1 MIEKDIQTAFE
12 NEMQVRKIISEQAR
26 NGVLFDERKARA
38 YIEELEQRKQELF
51 QRIRPLLQLE
61 VIRPYDKYVDKVFTL
76 SGVYSAIT
84 QRWFGDDVENVWGQ
98 FSRVIFEEPD
108 LGSRQ
113 KLQSQLLRLGWKPR
127 AFTDKGSPKLTVD
140 GEPCPSLRAIG
151 TEVGQW
157 VADWYTYNHRQSQIQ
172 GWLDRLR
179 SDSRLSAEA
188 ITIGTPTFRMRHRTV
203 VNVPKAASHVL
214 FGKEMRSLFVVPES
228 RIMVGHD
235 ASGLELR
242 MLAHYLNRE
251 DYIKIVSE
259 QDPHNY
265 HKDLLLLDNRD
276 KAKEFIYKFNYG
288 AGGLLI
294 GMSVYSYEEIYGK
307 YSFSDLDSAK
317 TFLKQRANKYGFVD
331 IGKKT
336 YVPITE
342 EICAFF
348 LAGNELKNTFLE
360 NNPGLQDLIKDV
372 QDAAKERGFL
382 IGLDG
387 RKILL
392 RRDVFGKI
400 QVHKALNTLMQ
411 SAGAVVMKHSIV
423 LLDNYI
429 KKEGLSSKRLIEQ
442 HDEGQFECLPEEAE
456 EHGKLAVKSIVE
468 AGKLLGVR
476 CPLDGEYKIGRNW
489 SETH

>member
-51 QRIRPLLQLE
+51 QKIRPLLQLE
-61 VIRPYDKYVDKVFTL
+61 VIRPYDKHVDKVFTL
-76 SGVYSAIT
+76 SGTYSAIS
-84 QRWFGDDVENVWGQ
+84 QRWFGDDVGNVWGQ

-203 VNVPKAASHVL
+203 VNVPKAADHVL

-242 MLAHYLNRE
+242 MLAHYINDE
-251 DYIKIVSE
+251 KYTKSVIEGKQSE
-259 QDPHNY
+259 GTDVHTNTMNEAELP
-265 HKDLLLLDNRD
+265 NRD
-276 KAKEFIYKFNYG
+276 IAKTFTYASLLYGAGDEKTGRIIGGTTEDGRKAKENYFKKNPK
-288 AGGLLI
+288 LKKLI
-294 GMSVYSYEEIYGK
+294 DDV
-307 YSFSDLDSAK
+307 
-317 TFLKQRANKYGFVD
+317 KQTAR
-331 IGKKT
+331 
-336 YVPITE
+336 
-342 EICAFF
+342 
-348 LAGNELKNTFLE
+348 
-360 NNPGLQDLIKDV
+360 
-372 QDAAKERGFL
+372 ERGYL

-387 RKILL
+387 RKILI
-392 RRDVFGKI
+392 RRDVTGKLQI
-400 QVHKALNTLMQ
+400 HKAFNALLQT
-411 SAGAVVMKHSIV
+411 AGAVVMKYSIV
-423 LLDNYI
+423 LLDSYI
-429 KKEGLSSKRLIEQ
+429 KTYGLHSIKVIDM
-442 HDEGQFECLPEEAE
+442 HDEAQFECLPEEAE